1 MIHKW
6 SLPGEEGAGRTKH
19 GGSRGKTLQPDKSSL
34 HSTISLNWISFYN
47 LTSRPAK
54 PQNWYY
60 SPCSGQGSA
69 MTMSANGGNH
79 CFVPTLLRWAL
90 SGTQRQLPRK
100 TKYTSKIA
108 QTAGQDKWD
117 PVEIHNSFF
126 FPSPSIIKSR
136 TSFYGNENIFPF
148 MASVYFISQ
157 FNGVIYRL
165 SCRCGA
171 GFPTAS
177 PSDHCNTSLLSL
189 DDRGAHL

>member
-117 PVEIHNSFF
+117 PVEIHNPFF
-126 FPSPSIIKSR
+126 FPPLQSLNL
-136 TSFYGNENIFPF
+136 GHLF
-148 MASVYFISQ
+148 MAMETFSLSWLRCISSVNLMVSSTDSPVDVVLDF
-157 FNGVIYRL
+157 RL
-165 SCRCGA
+165 QA
-171 GFPTAS
+171 LATTATPAFS
-177 PSDHCNTSLLSL
+177 H
-189 DDRGAHL
+189 